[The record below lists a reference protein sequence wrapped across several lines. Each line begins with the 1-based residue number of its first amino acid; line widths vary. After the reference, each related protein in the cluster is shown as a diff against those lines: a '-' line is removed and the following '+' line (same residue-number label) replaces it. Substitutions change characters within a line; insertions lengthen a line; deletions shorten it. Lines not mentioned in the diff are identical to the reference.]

1 MTPRAQ
7 PVSAARPQRAQ
18 APLMAPKHPPTPLVT
33 PPMIPATA
41 FVAHAKAS
49 PPPQRASSRRIA
61 ARPHGRSLTL
71 LLLFCSVAQAAAP
84 DAAWAWG
91 ARKQPIVAP
100 KPAHKPKTG
109 KPKGSK
115 PKRPGAPDAP
125 VGASTVEPD
134 ARPTK
139 PQPSL
144 APPSLQS
151 RIDAAI
157 GPPLRASA
165 APGLLREAIAA
176 HELAAALKLAE
187 AVAVA
192 KRVDAGTL
200 VDVATSLGNAQSFP
214 VLLTLWRRAAAAP
227 GLSPWLRDA
236 VEEGI
241 ADALLTA
248 NEVDEARQVLGKALR
263 RRPTGM
269 RGPIIERLVTW
280 GRLTE
285 RNDEVREL
293 LLAQRDPDAAVA
305 AAGQVSALDGDE
317 AGLEVL
323 RRAFRAFPGNRRLAA
338 ALLDALARLGDRVEL
353 ERAVAKV
360 VALSPSE
367 PLPWLRLLDA
377 HIAARDA
384 VAARALIDR
393 LAARFGRDESLLE
406 ALVDREQRLGDDE
419 PRVIALFE
427 ALLRAAPANA
437 TAIEAY
443 GEWLLVRG
451 HGRLDAALAVL
462 ARLERLQAGRFEGR
476 LRIAALLATHGHAG
490 AARGLL
496 QSLERDFPGRRATR
510 KALAELDDAA
520 QSRDA
525 EAHWQALIAIPA
537 DATPELR
544 RDVAEARRSLLSL
557 WRRANTIVGRLRELG
572 GRAQLGQSSLAE
584 ALLWLDGVMA
594 EELARDDM
602 VLPKALAD
610 EGPLLKVHG
619 EDAELRTRVG
629 QLALARGDRQTAL
642 RAARWL
648 LTRDA
653 DASRELALR
662 LLEAGL
668 AASDGPVA
676 EEAEALTHGGR
687 EDTSTLLTLG
697 DLHLRYG
704 DRQGAGLR
712 FRRAATLSPRDTRAT
727 ARLARLFREDGQVEE
742 ESEALRAVVARSVD
756 SEELDSAGQRLLTLA
771 IQRGEAA
778 GLLRWLDAVTPQH
791 PRREVI
797 ERFRLLAYDVWLR
810 TEPIERHLRGSGT
823 PQAVAAP
830 PAAGDTLMRGDLAL
844 RVRTL
849 RQMAGQRR
857 PIALSVARA
866 LLGDPSAVIRGET
879 MLALAA
885 IGDANAITA
894 MLEAGAERT
903 LAVQVVLL
911 AAFGRL
917 PPTPAATGLLLD
929 GVAHRNIEL
938 SGVAVLA
945 LGRQRD
951 PASLPDLLRLLD
963 NRRELRLPL
972 LLAAGAVLG
981 AKPEAIGAEYAVN
994 AFVSA
999 ASPDR
1004 ADDRELS
1011 LPIAAAACWALAASH
1026 RPDARAAL
1034 AHIVSTT
1041 DSPIL
1046 RWLAIR
1052 LLAAEGP
1059 PQIEARDFEVDLEVP
1074 SRARVAIAG
1083 RILHRAFDP
1092 DPSLDAR
1099 SLRRVDAELAAALER
1114 LPGELRPIL
1123 CDDDLLI
1130 AEAGP
1135 EVARRCSATES
1146 AGSPVTDRKVSK

>member
-1 MTPRAQ
+1 MELPLSLRFNALPR
-7 PVSAARPQRAQ
+7 
-18 APLMAPKHPPTPLVT
+18 L
-33 PPMIPATA
+33 
-41 FVAHAKAS
+41 
-49 PPPQRASSRRIA
+49 RASRRA
-61 ARPHGRSLTL
+61 GQTL
-71 LLLFCSVAQAAAP
+71 ALMLLCSGLAGVCAP
-84 DAAWAWG
+84 EVAWAWG
-91 ARKQPIVAP
+91 ARKETSAP
-100 KPAHKPKTG
+100 AKPATAGTAKSSSAKSSSANSRAADVRQPT
-109 KPKGSK
+109 
-115 PKRPGAPDAP
+115 APDGSWSAADAQP
-125 VGASTVEPD
+125 AASLGKSQPLTT
-134 ARPTK
+134 A
-139 PQPSL
+139 PSL
-144 APPSLQS
+144 AA
-151 RIDAAI
+151 RVDAAI
-157 GPPLRASA
+157 GPPLRVSA
-165 APGLLREAIAA
+165 APALLREAVAA
-176 HELAAALKLAE
+176 HELAAALRLAE
-187 AVAVA
+187 AVAAA
-192 KRVDAGTL
+192 KRLDAGAL
-200 VDVATSLGNAQSFP
+200 IDVATSLGNAQSFP

-236 VEEGI
+236 VEEGL

-248 NEVDEARQVLGKALR
+248 NAVDEARQVLGAALR
-263 RRPTGM
+263 RRSTGM

-285 RNDEVREL
+285 RTDEVREL
-293 LLAQRDPDAAVA
+293 LLAQRDPDAAIA
-305 AAGQVSALDGDE
+305 AAAQVAALDGDE

-353 ERAVAKV
+353 ERAIAKV

-377 HIAARDA
+377 HIVARDA

-393 LAARFGRDESLLE
+393 LAARYRGDESLLE

-427 ALLRAAPANA
+427 ALLRAAPTNA

-462 ARLERLQAGRFEGR
+462 SRLERLPGGRFDGR

-496 QSLERDFPGRRATR
+496 QSLDRDFPGRRATR
-510 KALAELDDAA
+510 KALAELDDAV

-525 EAHWQALIAIPA
+525 EAHWLALIAIPA

-544 RDVAEARRSLLSL
+544 RDVAEARRSLLSV
-557 WRRANTIVGRLRELG
+557 WRRANTIAARLRELS
-572 GRAQLGQSSLAE
+572 GRAQLGQVSLAE
-584 ALLWLDGVMA
+584 ALLWLDGVLA

-602 VLPKALAD
+602 VPQKALVD
-610 EGPLLKVHG
+610 DGPLLRAHG
-619 EDAELRTRVG
+619 EDAELRSRVG
-629 QLALARGDRQTAL
+629 QVALARGDRKAAL
-642 RAARWL
+642 RSARWL

-662 LLEAGL
+662 LLEASL
-668 AASDGPVA
+668 AASDGAIA
-676 EEAEALTHGGR
+676 EEAEALSHGGR

-704 DRQGAGLR
+704 DRLGAGQR
-712 FRRAATLSPRDTRAT
+712 FRRVAALSPRDTRAT

-742 ESEALRAVVARSVD
+742 ESEALRAVVARSVA

-778 GLLRWLDAVTPQH
+778 ALLRWLDAVTPQH

-810 TEPIERHLRGSGT
+810 TEPIERHLRGSA
-823 PQAVAAP
+823 PAPAVAAP
-830 PAAGDTLMRGDLAL
+830 PAASDTLLRGDLAL

-849 RQMAGQRR
+849 RQLASLRR
-857 PIALSVARA
+857 PIPLSVSRA
-866 LLGDPSAVIRGET
+866 LLSDPSAVIRRET
-879 MLALAA
+879 MLALAV
-885 IGDANAITA
+885 IGDATAVAA

-903 LAVQVVLL
+903 LAVQIVLL

-929 GVAHRNIEL
+929 GVTHRNVEL

-963 NRRELRLPL
+963 TRRELRLPL
-972 LLAAGAVLG
+972 LLATGAVVG
-981 AKPEAIGAEYAVN
+981 AKPEAPGAEQAVQ
-994 AFVSA
+994 AFVAA
-999 ASPDR
+999 ASPER

-1011 LPIAAAACWALAASH
+1011 LPIAAAACWALAASS
-1026 RPDARAAL
+1026 RPDARTAL
-1034 AHIVSTT
+1034 T
-1041 DSPIL
+1041 DIATMTESPIL

-1052 LLAAEGP
+1052 LLGAERP
-1059 PQIEARDFEVDLEVP
+1059 PQIEAWDFEVDLEAP
-1074 SRARVAIAG
+1074 GRARIAIAG

-1092 DPSLDAR
+1092 DPGLDAQ
-1099 SLRRVDAELAAALER
+1099 SLRRADAELAAALLSQRREA
-1114 LPGELRPIL
+1114 LPTL
-1123 CDDDLLI
+1123 CGDDLVLS
-1130 AEAGP
+1130 EAGP
-1135 EVARRCSATES
+1135 AVARCCAATE
-1146 AGSPVTDRKVSK
+1146 APATPAR